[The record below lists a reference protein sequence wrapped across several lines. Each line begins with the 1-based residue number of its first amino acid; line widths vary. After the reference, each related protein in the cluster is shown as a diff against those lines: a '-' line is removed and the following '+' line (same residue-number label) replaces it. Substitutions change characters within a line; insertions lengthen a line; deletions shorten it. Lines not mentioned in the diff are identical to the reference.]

1 MTVAISPGKII
12 LLGEHGVVYGKP
24 ALAMAISLKVAVDIE
39 IASQYM
45 VNSHPMEERKHVY
58 IKRAI
63 DKLWNGS
70 PLSIT
75 TFSQIPSASGLGSSA
90 AITTAM
96 TAALLAMRND
106 FSKENVAR
114 HSFEIE
120 YEVQGMASPI
130 DTSTCSYGKA
140 IMVWKKEK
148 QGYIWSMSKNG
159 STWYVYPFDV
169 PDVSIVVGISSI
181 KSKTPKIVKKVG
193 KFIGHSSFAKDLLN
207 EMETLVTEGVDALKK
222 RDFIKFGEIM
232 DKNHKILY
240 NIGASSKEIEKLIM
254 TARKAGAYGAK
265 ITGAGG
271 GGSIIAIGDEPEKI
285 REALKEKGKDAYIV
299 LPDKD
304 GVKVWK

>member
-24 ALAMAISLKVAVDIE
+24 ALAMAISLKVAVDVE

-45 VNSHPMEERKHVY
+45 VNSHPLEERKHTY
-58 IKRAI
+58 IKKAI

-70 PLSIT
+70 PLNIT

-96 TAALLAMRND
+96 TAALLAMKNE

-114 HSFEIE
+114 EGFEIE
-120 YEVQGMASPI
+120 YEVQGMASPV

-140 IMVWKKEK
+140 IMVWKKEE
-148 QGYIWSMSKNG
+148 QGYIWSISKNG
-159 STWYVYPFDV
+159 GVWYVYPFDV
-169 PDVSIVVGISSI
+169 PDLSIIVGISKI
-181 KSKTPKIVKKVG
+181 KSKTPKIVRKVSR
-193 KFIGHSSFAKDLLN
+193 FVEHSSFAKDLLN
-207 EMETLVTEGVDALKK
+207 EMESLVMEGIDALKK
-222 RDFIKFGEIM
+222 KDFVRFGEIM

-240 NIGASSKEIEKLIM
+240 NIGASSKEMEKLIM

-271 GGSIIAIGDEPEKI
+271 GGSIIAIGDEPDKI